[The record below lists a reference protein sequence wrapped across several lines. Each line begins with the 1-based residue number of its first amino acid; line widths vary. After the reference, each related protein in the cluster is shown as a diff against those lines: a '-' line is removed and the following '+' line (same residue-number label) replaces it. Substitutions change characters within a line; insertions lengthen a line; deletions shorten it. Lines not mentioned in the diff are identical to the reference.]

1 MIITVKVKPGSKQG
15 DKLERLDDGAFVV
28 FLRARAHDGKANT
41 ANDKETYLSVCH
53 SLGYEWGDVPASDM
67 QCFLY
72 NLFYEFH
79 MTPKKFRA
87 AYP

>member
-41 ANDKETYLSVCH
+41 ALIKLLAKEF
-53 SLGYEWGDVPASDM
+53 DVPKTSIKIKSGHTSRTK
-67 QCFLY
+67 LIE
-72 NLFYEFH
+72 L
-79 MTPKKFRA
+79 
-87 AYP
+87 